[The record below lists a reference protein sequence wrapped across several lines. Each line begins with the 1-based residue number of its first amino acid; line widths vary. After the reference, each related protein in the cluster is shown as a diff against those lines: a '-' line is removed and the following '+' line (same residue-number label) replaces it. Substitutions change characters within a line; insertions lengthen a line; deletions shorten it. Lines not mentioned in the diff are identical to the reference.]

1 MGVKVLKQKPSQAD
15 AILPCVSLSFHGQ
28 ASGSYCAVQVQQTCS
43 ILGLCFFFSLSRE
56 KKKRRRRRGKEV
68 EEAEGEE
75 GSQMSIYRNV
85 SAGGDRCEVIVII
98 RLSSYSKES
107 LIDL

>member
-1 MGVKVLKQKPSQAD
+1 MQCKCSKPVLFLA
-15 AILPCVSLSFHGQ
+15 SL
-28 ASGSYCAVQVQQTCS
+28 
-43 ILGLCFFFSLSRE
+43 FSLSLSLSLE
-56 KKKRRRRRGKEV
+56 KKKRRRRRRGKEV

-98 RLSSYSKES
+98 
-107 LIDL
+107 III

>member
-15 AILPCVSLSFHGQ
+15 AILPCVSLSFHRLQ
-28 ASGSYCAVQVQQTCS
+28 VPTVQCNS
-43 ILGLCFFFSLSRE
+43 AANLFYSWPLLFFSLSLE
-56 KKKRRRRRGKEV
+56 KKKRRRRGKVV

-85 SAGGDRCEVIVII
+85 SAGGDRCQVIVII
-98 RLSSYSKES
+98 
-107 LIDL
+107 III

>member
-1 MGVKVLKQKPSQAD
+1 MQCNSAANLFYSWP
-15 AILPCVSLSFHGQ
+15 
-28 ASGSYCAVQVQQTCS
+28 
-43 ILGLCFFFSLSRE
+43 LCFFFSLSLSRE
-56 KKKRRRRRGKEV
+56 EEEEEVGGKEV

-98 RLSSYSKES
+98 
-107 LIDL
+107 III

>member
-15 AILPCVSLSFHGQ
+15 AILPCVSLSFHRLQ
-28 ASGSYCAVQVQQTCS
+28 VPTVQCNS
-43 ILGLCFFFSLSRE
+43 AANLFYSWPLFFSLSLSRE
-56 KKKRRRRRGKEV
+56 EEEEEVVV

-98 RLSSYSKES
+98 
-107 LIDL
+107 III